1 MDSAA
6 FLVRYGEFST
16 AGTDLIDA
24 ALTDAATEIDA
35 TIYGVKYD
43 AAHGLLTAH
52 KLAVSPYGRSARL
65 VNDDGTTTYEKE
77 LTRIRR
83 EVAPRFMVI

>member
-1 MDSAA
+1 MDSDA

-16 AGTDLIDA
+16 AGSDLIEA
-24 ALTDAATEIDA
+24 ALTDAATELD
-35 TIYGVKYD
+35 TSIYRDKYD
-43 AAHGLLTAH
+43 VAHGLLAAH
-52 KLAVSPYGRSARL
+52 KLAISPYGRSARL
-65 VNDDGTTTYEKE
+65 VNEDGTTTYEKE